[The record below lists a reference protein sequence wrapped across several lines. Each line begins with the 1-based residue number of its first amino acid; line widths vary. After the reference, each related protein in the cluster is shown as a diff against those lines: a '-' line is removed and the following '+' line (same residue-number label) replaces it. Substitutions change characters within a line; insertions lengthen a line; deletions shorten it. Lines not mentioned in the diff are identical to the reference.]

1 MFTLQT
7 HKFTAE
13 HQELNQKRTIRSSE
27 KVIAEQK
34 MIWIQS
40 IWDKKWL
47 RKVNLEQKKH
57 KEWMDSKE
65 VEQKKSLADQYTKQ
79 AKDYLRSLNNIFNH
93 ALIVDNIIDLDALAE
108 FIELKKPVEP
118 YLQSPP
124 DEPCETDPQ
133 LVPDLKIMEKLVPS
147 KKEKKIEELK
157 QKFQECHLQWEQEKN
172 HMEAEKQI
180 AMETYQK
187 ELEKWK
193 MEKKKIIDA
202 INLRKQDLFI
212 GNAESILDFADMVLS
227 DSNYPDMVTQEF
239 DLDYDAP
246 KKRLIVQY
254 LFPSIENFKIIKKY
268 KYNKNKDK
276 LEKVY
281 ESENSINA
289 IYDDTLYQIA
299 IRTVYEI
306 FSSDTNDNTESIVFT
321 GWVESKPKDDT
332 EKEGEKIKTCVMSVI
347 ADRDTYNALNFE
359 RMNAKSIFSKF
370 DGVVDGK
377 LSKLNRVTPYLEIN
391 FDI

>member
-1 MFTLQT
+1 
-7 HKFTAE
+7 
-13 HQELNQKRTIRSSE
+13 
-27 KVIAEQK
+27 
-34 MIWIQS
+34 
-40 IWDKKWL
+40 
-47 RKVNLEQKKH
+47 
-57 KEWMDSKE
+57 
-65 VEQKKSLADQYTKQ
+65 
-79 AKDYLRSLNNIFNH
+79 
-93 ALIVDNIIDLDALAE
+93 
-108 FIELKKPVEP
+108 
-118 YLQSPP
+118 
-124 DEPCETDPQ
+124 
-133 LVPDLKIMEKLVPS
+133 
-147 KKEKKIEELK
+147 
-157 QKFQECHLQWEQEKN
+157 
-172 HMEAEKQI
+172 
-180 AMETYQK
+180 
-187 ELEKWK
+187 
-193 MEKKKIIDA
+193 
-202 INLRKQDLFI
+202 
-212 GNAESILDFADMVLS
+212 LS